1 MAGGVGGGPRAPDT
15 KAARAPPT
23 AIDSTV
29 QSIKEVVGGHSEAD
43 ILDALRESNMDP
55 NETAQKL
62 LNQDPFHEVKRKRDK
77 KRESAVQKNC
87 TETTAQGEH
96 GTQRTKPHTQR
107 VEIDQ
112 RRAHNQGQTYGPT
125 REFRVV
131 RDNRHNAVEN
141 GAVQHK
147 VSTYMQASDRSGVVV
162 QSDRN
167 RPPPT
172 TSEGQIT
179 HQSAKS
185 SYNSDMHQMKRD
197 VQGTAQRHAR
207 PYLKNSQNEHQ
218 YPNSDLP
225 HASFNYK
232 IAGGSVRPN
241 RREAGVANAP
251 RQYSGRPGS
260 QLHGPND
267 SYHANIQRGN
277 FASAG
282 PSVRRP
288 AFMPRNIQPNH
299 RPAAD
304 TVSRGR
310 SVGRSFGNQN
320 HSRYHQGPA
329 NNQKVIQPAKE
340 WKPKSTNKSSTNDT
354 GNSGTNATSPLDSKA
369 GNVNVLDVNSSC
381 DKSSHANV
389 HEMEHV
395 IIPEHLRVPE
405 YEQTRLR
412 FGSFTP
418 GSDSPEYEQTRIRF
432 GSFSPGFDSDQ
443 LQTSTSSEPEQSE
456 HVQESVQL
464 VVQEDEFGTEHD
476 EVDEPV
482 GSQLTTIS
490 TSAAESSIPPS
501 EDSEQMNGQ
510 EVEDDDGLGLV
521 QSDTPLGAADD
532 HNIQSTS
539 SLTAFSAYGHEDPN
553 MHPNNEAQLYGLV
566 EPNVHQQMLASSSQ
580 GYTSVNPGADNA
592 VQVFRMPESSVH
604 SQVLPSASEALSSQL
619 ASSSPIAMS
628 TQQQHMSQ
636 QQQAAQMYPP
646 MHVQHYPN
654 FMPYRHPLYS
664 PVYVPPMAMPNYSA
678 NVPYPANGNNYLQ
691 MAGGGSHLTAG
702 QVKYGVSQ
710 YKPVPAGN
718 PSGYGNYTHPAGY
731 TISSPGVIGAGVGV
745 DDVNRMKYKDNNI
758 YAPTPQV
765 ETSDIWIQNREIPTL
780 QCPPYYNLSGM
791 YHPQQP
797 PSINSSEN
805 HVIEDLIVDHMIE
818 NGPLPSVVARGPIP
832 ELTFIYAAKAM
843 LNQTQGNTSNPGITS
858 TIQQVD
864 LAKRLL
870 LLKRQRDKELEDKK
884 EALLA
889 ARREKQQKEAEEAVR
904 KRHQQEEKKSLE
916 VERKR

>member
-1 MAGGVGGGPRAPDT
+1 MAGGVGGGGPRASSDS
-15 KAARAPPT
+15 KAVRSPNP
-23 AIDSTV
+23 AIDSTIK
-29 QSIKEVVGGHSEAD
+29 SIKEVVGGHSEDD
-43 ILDALRESNMDP
+43 IYDALRESNMDP
-55 NETAQKL
+55 NETAQRL

-77 KRESAVQKNC
+77 KRESAGQKNPS
-87 TETTAQGEH
+87 ETTAQGEH
-96 GTQRTKPHTQR
+96 GTQQTKPHTQR

-112 RRAHNQGQTYGPT
+112 RRAYNHGQTYGPS

-131 RDNRHNAVEN
+131 RDNRHGAVEN
-141 GAVQHK
+141 GAEQHK
-147 VSTYMQASDRSGVVV
+147 VSAYMQSSDRSGVVV

-197 VQGTAQRHAR
+197 AQGTAQRHAR

-218 YPNSDLP
+218 YPNSDLH
-225 HASFNYK
+225 HASSNYK
-232 IAGGSVRPN
+232 AAGGFVRAN

-260 QLHGPND
+260 QFHGPND

-288 AFMPRNIQPNH
+288 SFMPRNTQPNH
-299 RPAAD
+299 RPVVD
-304 TVSRGR
+304 TVTRGR
-310 SVGRSFGNQN
+310 SVGRPFGNQN
-320 HSRYHQGPA
+320 NSRYHQGPA
-329 NNQKVIQPAKE
+329 SNQKVIQPAKE
-340 WKPKSTNKSSTNDT
+340 WKPKSTNKSCTNDAD
-354 GNSGTNATSPLDSKA
+354 NSGTNATSPLDSKA
-369 GNVNVLDVNSSC
+369 ENANVLDVNSLC

-418 GSDSPEYEQTRIRF
+418 GFDSPEHEQTRIRF

-443 LQTSTSSEPEQSE
+443 LPTSTSPEPEQPE

-464 VVQEDEFGTEHD
+464 VVQEDEFDTEHD
-476 EVDEPV
+476 EVDEQV

-490 TSAAESSIPPS
+490 TSAAESSLPPS
-501 EDSEQMNGQ
+501 EDSVQMNGQ
-510 EVEDDDGLGLV
+510 EVDDDDGLGLV

-539 SLTAFSAYGHEDPN
+539 GLTAFSAYGHEDPN

-566 EPNVHQQMLASSSQ
+566 EPNVHQQVLASSSQQ

-592 VQVFRMPESSVH
+592 VQVFRMPESNVH

-780 QCPPYYNLSGM
+780 QCPPYYNLSGQATPGAYMPNPGNASFSATAQSSHAQFPGM

-797 PSINSSEN
+797 PSIVSP
-805 HVIEDLIVDHMIE
+805 HPMVH
-818 NGPLPSVVARGPIP
+818 
-832 ELTFIYAAKAM
+832 
-843 LNQTQGNTSNPGITS
+843 
-858 TIQQVD
+858 QQVPSAIGPNVGVGVAAPGPQVGAYQQQQ
-864 LAKRLL
+864 LGHMNW
-870 LLKRQRDKELEDKK
+870 RQPNF
-884 EALLA
+884 
-889 ARREKQQKEAEEAVR
+889 
-904 KRHQQEEKKSLE
+904 
-916 VERKR
+916 